1 MPAQPLSVV
10 ERELICVGIAR
21 GDSDSTIAASVGR
34 HRCTINAEINRNGG
48 RGVYSAIAAQDRAV
62 ACRARPK
69 VSRLA
74 NDPTLAAHVAR
85 RLAARDS
92 PMTISIELA
101 RGVHGRVVS
110 ISHETI
116 YQAVY
121 DPQQRGLPLECHR
134 GLHLKRRRRK
144 HRNAAPASN
153 MHSLGEFNLISTR
166 PAIAAE
172 RVEVGHLE
180 GDLIVGAYNRSAI
193 ITVFDRTS
201 RYLWLGRLPA
211 GKSAN
216 SVHDAA
222 VTLLRRIPARLRTTL
237 TWDQGSE
244 MARHHDLAAAVG
256 IDMYFAEPK
265 SPWQRPTNEN
275 GNALVRRY
283 VGKGTDLSIYT
294 NHDLRRIEQRINTIP
309 RRSLN
314 WATANDIYTAAVA
327 MTT

>member
-1 MPAQPLSVV
+1 MPAHALSIV
-10 ERELICVGIAR
+10 ERELIRVGIAQ
-21 GDSDSTIAASVGR
+21 GDSDVVIAASVGR

-48 RGVYSAIAAQDRAV
+48 RGVYSAVAAQDRAV

-69 VSRLA
+69 MSLLV
-74 NDPTLAAHVAR
+74 NDPELAAHVTR
-85 RLAARDS
+85 RLTARDS

-101 RGVHGRVVS
+101 RGVHGRVAS

-121 DPQQRGLPLECHR
+121 DPHHRALPAQCHR

-144 HRNAAPASN
+144 HRNAAPPSN
-153 MHSLGEFNLISTR
+153 MHSLGEFNLITTR

-180 GDLIVGAYNRSAI
+180 GDLIVGAHNRSAI

-211 GKSAN
+211 GKNAN
-216 SVHDAA
+216 GVYDAA
-222 VTLLRRIPARLRTTL
+222 VTLLRRIPAGLRATL

-244 MARHHDLAAAVG
+244 MARHHELAAAVG
-256 IDMYFAEPK
+256 IDMYFAESK

-294 NHDLRRIEQRINTIP
+294 NRDLRRIEQRINTIP

-314 WATANDIYTAAVA
+314 WANANDIYTAAVA

>member
-1 MPAQPLSVV
+1 MPAHPLSVV
-10 ERELICVGIAR
+10 EREQIRVGIAR
-21 GDSDSTIAASVGR
+21 GDTDSVIAVSVGR

-48 RGVYSAIAAQDRAV
+48 RSNYSAVEAQERAV
-62 ACRARPK
+62 RCRARPK
-69 VSRLA
+69 QPKLVT
-74 NDPTLAAHVAR
+74 DPVLAAHVAR
-85 RLAARDS
+85 RLIAKDS

-101 RGVHGRVVS
+101 RGVHGLVGS

-116 YQAVY
+116 YQAIY
-121 DPQQRGLPLECHR
+121 NPQRGVGGECHR

-144 HRNAAPASN
+144 HRNQAAPAST
-153 MHSLGEFNLISTR
+153 HSLGEFNLITTR
-166 PAIAAE
+166 PAVAAE

-180 GDLIVGAYNRSAI
+180 GDLIVGAYNRSAL
-193 ITVFDRTS
+193 ITVFDRAS
-201 RYLWLGRLPA
+201 RHLWLAALPN
-211 GKSAN
+211 GKRADG
-216 SVHDAA
+216 VRDA
-222 VTLLRRIPARLRTTL
+222 TIGLLRRLPVELRRTL

-244 MARHHDLAAAVG
+244 MALHRDLGEVCG
-256 IDMYFAEPK
+256 IDIYFAEPK

-294 NHDLRRIEQRINTIP
+294 NRDLQRIEQRINTIP

-314 WATANDIYTAAVA
+314 WATAHDTYTAAVA

>member
-1 MPAQPLSVV
+1 
-10 ERELICVGIAR
+10 
-21 GDSDSTIAASVGR
+21 
-34 HRCTINAEINRNGG
+34 
-48 RGVYSAIAAQDRAV
+48 
-62 ACRARPK
+62 
-69 VSRLA
+69 
-74 NDPTLAAHVAR
+74 
-85 RLAARDS
+85 
-92 PMTISIELA
+92 MTISIELA
-101 RGVHGRVVS
+101 RGVHGRVAS

-121 DPQQRGLPLECHR
+121 DPQHRGLPLECHR

-144 HRNAAPASN
+144 HRNAAPPSN

-166 PAIAAE
+166 PQIAAE

-201 RYLWLGRLPA
+201 RYVWLGRLPA
-211 GKSAN
+211 GKNAN
-216 SVHDAA
+216 GVHDAA
-222 VTLLRRIPARLRTTL
+222 VTLLRRIPAALRATL

-244 MARHHDLAAAVG
+244 MARHHELAAAVG

-275 GNALVRRY
+275 GNALVRRWMPR
-283 VGKGTDLSIYT
+283 GTDL
-294 NHDLRRIEQRINTIP
+294 NHISDHDCQLVEYRINTIP

-314 WATANDIYTAAVA
+314 WDTALNVYHHLSASTP
-327 MTT
+327 